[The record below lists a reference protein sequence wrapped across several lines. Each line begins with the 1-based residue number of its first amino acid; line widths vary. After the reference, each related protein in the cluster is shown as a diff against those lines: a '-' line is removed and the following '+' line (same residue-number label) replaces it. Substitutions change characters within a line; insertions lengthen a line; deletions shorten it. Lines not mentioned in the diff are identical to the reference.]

1 MKKETKMT
9 DAFVIMQATRLG
21 YEIMSDSDNMAW
33 HRKNNKVTGPFKTL
47 DDAAYAAIN
56 EHEVDEAYGAF
67 EKGTQKGEDS

>member
-1 MKKETKMT
+1 MT

-33 HRKNNKVTGPFKTL
+33 YRKDNKVTGPFKTL

-56 EHEVDEAYGAF
+56 EHEVNEAYGAYK
-67 EKGTQKGEDS
+67 EEARDDKGS